1 MPTATVVT
9 GDWSLYNNFQG
20 PLFTYSPSSPA
31 GNAPCNSGLWMC
43 PQYYVTPVN
52 SSESQTP
59 PVFVWK
65 PLTGA
70 LGYYV
75 IVSKDPNFSNII
87 DYVFTNKTAYAP
99 RKTYADETV
108 GSQLYWAILPT
119 ANNDGTG
126 FPPAGNLASLGNK
139 QVFNKQSIAPAI
151 QPPERLR
158 RRRHLPVVAAD
169 RRRVLLAAGLDR
181 RELLEHPRGRQHR
194 QRLLHGRQVVSRGP
208 DAVLPRP
215 RERRLRQRAD
225 LGDRACS
232 PARSPRRSWPP
243 PPGDINP
250 AKLDGVPNWSWSAVP
265 GATAYDVHVDYP
277 TGATKDANGIHGT
290 TTSWTKFDGPGVWH
304 WKVRAEF
311 GGSNTTGPWSPTQ
324 TFTRTFGEPT
334 GRRAVVTKSRL
345 IVSWDPKQGAKTY
358 HLQVSA
364 NRDFSSTVDDV
375 TQDATRFAPT
385 LTIQRLHRRRDA
397 CSGGSRRSTPRA
409 TRATGRRPRRSC
421 SPRA

>member
-1 MPTATVVT
+1 
-9 GDWSLYNNFQG
+9 
-20 PLFTYSPSSPA
+20 
-31 GNAPCNSGLWMC
+31 MC

-52 SSESQTP
+52 TSESQTP

-126 FPPAGNLASLGNK
+126 FPPAGNLASLSNK

-151 QPPERLR
+151 QPPDVSGAGVTFQWSPLIGAAYYSLQVSTDASFSNILEDVNTDSASYTAAKSYPAGQTLYYRVRANDASGNGLTWATGVFTR
-158 RRRHLPVVAAD
+158 ALAAPVVAA
-169 RRRVLLAAGLDR
+169 AT
-181 RELLEHPRGRQHR
+181 
-194 QRLLHGRQVVSRGP
+194 
-208 DAVLPRP
+208 
-215 RERRLRQRAD
+215 
-225 LGDRACS
+225 
-232 PARSPRRSWPP
+232 
-243 PPGDINP
+243 GDINP

-265 GATAYDVHVDYP
+265 GATAYDIHVDYP
-277 TGATKDANGIHGT
+277 SGATKDANGIHGT

-311 GGSNTTGPWSPTQ
+311 GNSNTTGSVVADADLHADVRRADGSPRRGHEDPSDHLLGSQ
-324 TFTRTFGEPT
+324 AGREDVPPAGVGEP
-334 GRRAVVTKSRL
+334 
-345 IVSWDPKQGAKTY
+345 
-358 HLQVSA
+358 
-364 NRDFSSTVDDV
+364 
-375 TQDATRFAPT
+375 
-385 LTIQRLHRRRDA
+385 
-397 CSGGSRRSTPRA
+397 
-409 TRATGRRPRRSC
+409 
-421 SPRA
+421 